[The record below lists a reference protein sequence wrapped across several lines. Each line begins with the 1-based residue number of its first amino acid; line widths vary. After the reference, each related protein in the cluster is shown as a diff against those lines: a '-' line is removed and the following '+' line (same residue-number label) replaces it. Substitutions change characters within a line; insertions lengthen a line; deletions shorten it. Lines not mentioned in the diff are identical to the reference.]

1 MMGHY
6 VESASISDG
15 IKGIINSERPSLLT
29 APEKVVIILAT
40 FSSKDV
46 KESI

>member
-6 VESASISDG
+6 VESASTTEN
-15 IKGIINSERPSLLT
+15 IKMIINSERPSLLT

-40 FSSKDV
+40 LSNKDV
-46 KESI
+46 